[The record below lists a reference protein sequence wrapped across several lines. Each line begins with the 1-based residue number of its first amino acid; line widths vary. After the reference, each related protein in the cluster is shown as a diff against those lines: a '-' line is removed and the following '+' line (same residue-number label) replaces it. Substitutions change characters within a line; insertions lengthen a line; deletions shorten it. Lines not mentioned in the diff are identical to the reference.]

1 MRFFNATLFPT
12 KIIKIMP
19 KKNTKQVQGK
29 LETVQTGPITVDKSG
44 DVVIKINAKPGA
56 KNNNITDISSDGIGV
71 QINAPPTDGEANAE
85 LIKYLSKVLGLRKSD
100 LSLDRGSRSRN
111 KILIVHN
118 TSLGIEG
125 ITEKIKEEINDK

>member
-1 MRFFNATLFPT
+1 MRLFNAILFSS
-12 KIIKIMP
+12 KIIKNMP

-29 LETVQTGPITVDKSG
+29 LETIQTGPITVDKSG
-44 DVVIKINAKPGA
+44 SVVIKINAKPGA
-56 KNNNITDISSDGIGV
+56 KNNNITDICSDGVGV

-111 KILIVHN
+111 KILVVQ

-125 ITEKIKEEINDK
+125 ITEKINQEIKENH

>member
-29 LETVQTGPITVDKSG
+29 SETVQTGPITVDKSG

-56 KNNNITDISSDGIGV
+56 KNNNITGTSCIYYN
-71 QINAPPTDGEANAE
+71 INKF
-85 LIKYLSKVLGLRKSD
+85 L
-100 LSLDRGSRSRN
+100 
-111 KILIVHN
+111 
-118 TSLGIEG
+118 
-125 ITEKIKEEINDK
+125 